1 MVIHSS
7 ENDCKKSL
15 FKNLTFSQRT
25 LREISR
31 LNRTS
36 PLLFKASVCGLVH
49 VRLSFIT
56 KIAVIKIYMAHEVL
70 KVTQI

>member
-1 MVIHSS
+1 MVIRSS
-7 ENDCKKSL
+7 ENY
-15 FKNLTFSQRT
+15 FKILTFSQMT
-25 LREISR
+25 FREISR

-36 PLLFKASVCGLVH
+36 PLLFEASVCGLVH

-56 KIAVIKIYMAHEVL
+56 KIAVNKIYIAHEVL